1 MMIEFSEAQRSELQ
15 ELLRSSLGDLSTE
28 IADTDN
34 PSYRNGLRDRREI
47 LQSVL
52 NLLDGTPS

>member
-1 MMIEFSEAQRSELQ
+1 MHIELSEAQRRELR

-34 PSYRNGLRDRREI
+34 PSYRNSLRDRREL

-52 NLLDGTPS
+52 NLLEGAPT